1 MGGSQ
6 IASYDFFKNEFEALL
21 RKLWG
26 FPESATT
33 FRCLL
38 VYVRTDGRTD
48 GRTDAVL
55 RQEER
60 GIVDDTDL
68 IAYQL

>member
-33 FRCLL
+33 FSCIPRFVAYWCTDG
-38 VYVRTDGRTD
+38 RTNGRTD
-48 GRTDAVL
+48 GRSFKT
-55 RQEER
+55 R
-60 GIVDDTDL
+60 GKRNC
-68 IAYQL
+68 